1 MVFLTKIIAVLS
13 DYFCWQ
19 AIVDDFGTLDW
30 ADIYR
35 QLQHLPAV
43 ARRLDGTNVRF
54 LQTA

>member
-35 QLQHLPAV
+35 QLQHLPTI
-43 ARRLDGTNVRF
+43 ARRFELV
-54 LQTA
+54 A